1 MPGRSYRNNF
11 TSGVLDE
18 KLGARSD
25 LEQWRTGLR
34 VGTNVLLLPHGGVR
48 RRPGIRYLF
57 TASEDGRLGRFR
69 FSKDQQ
75 YLLRFENGIIKIYDA
90 VTKAYQTTLVST
102 PYDYTKLSDLYL
114 KAQIA
119 DTMVIFH
126 PEVAPHRFFRQ
137 SCGTD
142 AIQTCGDANKLR
154 VRLAQHDLAT
164 GDTVAISGA
173 TGFGGYEAG
182 AINTSVTLTVPS
194 GTVTSGSD
202 LVWKQA
208 NRVEINVD
216 SAGGVDNKGFKIGDS
231 IELSGFGALPGIPSD
246 QINRSQTI
254 TDIRGRI
261 TVTAGAAA
269 TSAISGGGNAV
280 TVGYTQSGRQ
290 TRTVSGSNLVYVG
303 LPTGFTGLR
312 IGDTIAITSATTTGG
327 IAGSAINGTR
337 TIVSINEAGDIARIQ
352 ADQSATSS
360 ATGTASV
367 AFTVAL
373 NNAPITTT
381 ATSSVLSI
389 DVPSWFA
396 AGVVVG
402 QSLSISGA
410 IDVGGIV
417 ASTNINGSRVVGTTT
432 AGGSR
437 LQFAT
442 QSPGTTGTQSQL
454 GSWKADGFFEVAF
467 PAGVSNPLGFT
478 SSTSVETT
486 NGSSLI
492 VVNISKGAFT
502 KGFVAGDYIWL
513 DGLTAVGGIAAN
525 YLNGT
530 HRVVSST
537 TQGAKLTIDV
547 GVTATSTTTSTT
559 VGTWES
565 VSQLGGGSSIRV
577 WSLSSMAPSTD
588 RKTKLFNVPQFDFS
602 DGLSPQPKAERQ
614 ELVFDGFTAGD
625 QYSLTINMPGIERI
639 GRLSDAG
646 TSVSIRTS
654 KLKWDSTP
662 SKNATI
668 MQDAINKASNEGDV
682 VTVTYD
688 TTTTNPYKY
697 ILQFLYARP
706 IDLVQIENVTSANGT
721 VSATQLVEGGSTAED
736 VVSATRGWPAGGIF
750 YQRRLWMFGL
760 PSRPATF
767 LASQTEDF
775 FNFDVGDGLDSE
787 AIDATGEFDRIKHM
801 VSERGLFLL
810 TEGSEVAV
818 TGGGDGAAITPGNV
832 NLQVASRYGATSVQP
847 VSVAGR
853 PMYVD
858 SIGRNIR
865 QFGPSQDQSG
875 GGSTESKEV
884 SILSQSLINNPVRM
898 DLWRNADGD
907 YLFVVNSD
915 GTCAVLNINLD
926 QGVVG
931 WTKVTT
937 SSNGTAQA
945 TIKDVCEAGS
955 SLFVTVYR
963 SGAWYVG
970 VFDYGYYTDFS
981 SIQSTSGASTAAV
994 QLAGLTVQVRCDGKT
1009 LDSVAAGAG
1018 LGSISLLSSGSEYY
1032 PTVET
1037 AETGLAIPVPTV
1049 VPMAPQVDMYSGISK
1064 ASVDLYESKQV
1075 YVNGYKLRDS
1085 LISPTIAS
1093 ETAITGF
1100 RPIQLRG
1107 YSDRISITITAPN
1120 PQPMHIRAIEMEIV

>member
-90 VTKAYQTTLVST
+90 VTKTYQTTLVST

-142 AIQTCGDANKLR
+142 AIQTCGNANKLR

-231 IELSGFGALPGIPSD
+231 IYLSGFSAMPGIPSD

-269 TSAISGGGNAV
+269 TSAVTGGGNSV
-280 TVGYTQSGRQ
+280 TIGSTAAGKQI
-290 TRTVSGSNLVYVG
+290 RTVSGSMLVYVS
-303 LPTGFTGLR
+303 LPSSQIGLR
-312 IGDTIAITSATTTGG
+312 IGDTITIASATATGG

-337 TIVSINEAGDIARIQ
+337 AIVSINEAGDIARVQ
-352 ADQSATSS
+352 ADQTATSAATGSATV
-360 ATGTASV
+360 G
-367 AFTVAL
+367 FTIAL
-373 NNAPITTT
+373 NSNPITTT
-381 ATSSVLSI
+381 ASSTAMSI

-396 AGVVVG
+396 AGAVTG
-402 QSLSISGA
+402 QTFTLSGA
-410 IDVGGIV
+410 TDTGGILA
-417 ASTNINGSRVVGTTT
+417 ASINGNRTITAKT

-442 QSPGTTGTQSQL
+442 QSPGTAGTQSQL
-454 GSWKADGFFEVAF
+454 GSWKADGFFEVAC
-467 PAGVSNPLGFT
+467 AVNTTGVLNSINT
-478 SSTSVETT
+478 SS
-486 NGSSLI
+486 GSSQII
-492 VVNISKGAFT
+492 VTLSSVIGT
-502 KGFVAGDYIWL
+502 PTFVTGDYIAF
-513 DGLTAVGGIAAN
+513 DNFTTSIGGIPIG

-530 HRVVSST
+530 HRILSAT
-537 TQGAKLTIDV
+537 GLNLTIDV
-547 GVTATSTTTSTT
+547 GYAATSGVSLSLT
-559 VGTWES
+559 GPTWEG
-565 VSQLGGGSSIRV
+565 VNQVGGGSSIRV

-614 ELVFDGFTAGD
+614 ELLFDGFTAGNT
-625 QYSLTINMPGIERI
+625 YTLTINMPGKDIIADRAYM
-639 GRLSDAG
+639 GSG
-646 TSVSIRTS
+646 PSVSIRT
-654 KLKWDSTP
+654 KPIKWTTDLTVNAST
-662 SKNATI
+662 
-668 MQDAINKASNEGDV
+668 MQTAINAASNEGDV

-688 TTTTNPYKY
+688 TTTTGPYKY
-697 ILQFLYARP
+697 ILQFNYARP

-721 VSATQLVEGGSTAED
+721 VTATQLVEGGSTAED

-945 TIKDVCEAGS
+945 SIKDVCEAGS

-981 SIQSTSGASTAAV
+981 STQSTGGSITVASH
-994 QLAGLTVQVRCDGKT
+994 LAGLPVQVRCDGKT
-1009 LDSVAAGAG
+1009 LDGVTASSPYGNINLVYGGAA
-1018 LGSISLLSSGSEYY
+1018 YT
-1032 PTVET
+1032 PTVTT

-1120 PQPMHIRAIEMEIV
+1120 PQPMHVRAIEMEIV